1 VKSDEYEYEFGSV
14 RGGVAGVRR
23 IGSGHPALH
32 RFRVGLEFALS
43 GHREVD
49 GMIAHHAAIARSL
62 GEQLG
67 T

>member
-1 VKSDEYEYEFGSV
+1 M
-14 RGGVAGVRR
+14 RQL
-23 IGSGHPALH
+23 GSGHPPLH

-49 GMIAHHAAIARSL
+49 DMIAHHAAIARSL

-67 T
+67 LPDDVL